1 MAFSSPLHLVLCG
14 QSLIPK
20 GCVNWTSVF
29 IFSLGLSHFTLY
41 FIYLACTVCQAFFEA
56 LWRHVLCMKV
66 FIHLVFIIILHGS
79 DYYYPSWGDGKA
91 EAQAV
96 SFPRAQ
102 ELVSGKAR
110 IETQTVWFSSPAASW
125 GMRDSII
132 LWCPPACSPLL
143 QVRSHISYTPRP
155 SALSHT
161 SPVCRQRARIC
172 PCLAMAPEAS
182 RGQEWGVRST
192 SLSCSSCFVQSPR
205 SLSQPPWDCHEPQ
218 MRPAP
223 SSTTR
228 PFFGNWQGDASG
240 KRA

>member
-1 MAFSSPLHLVLCG
+1 MY
-14 QSLIPK
+14 
-20 GCVNWTSVF
+20 CVP
-29 IFSLGLSHFTLY
+29 GM
-41 FIYLACTVCQAFFEA
+41 FEA

-110 IETQTVWFSSPAASW
+110 IKTQTVWFSSPAASW

-132 LWCPPACSPLL
+132 LWCPPTCSPLL

-155 SALSHT
+155 SAFSHT
-161 SPVCRQRARIC
+161 SPVRRQRARIC
-172 PCLAMAPEAS
+172 LFAWPWLWKHLETRSEEWEVPPSLAPPVLFRAPRLWVSHPGPATSHKCVLLPAAQPGPFLETDKGMPVEKELKPLA
-182 RGQEWGVRST
+182 VST
-192 SLSCSSCFVQSPR
+192 LIATCPLPQSQSLR
-205 SLSQPPWDCHEPQ
+205 
-218 MRPAP
+218 
-223 SSTTR
+223 
-228 PFFGNWQGDASG
+228 
-240 KRA
+240 